1 MSLWSV
7 EFLEWLIKNLYV
19 CFRRQKRLLTF
30 RFFNRFE
37 LLESVFGN
45 GDGWRCN
52 RHVLNDV
59 SFFALLHPFEE
70 TLTES
75 WIIMLL
81 PLATHAF
88 IIMKT
93 IKKMMTLSLS
103 FSERCKNSSLLFHL
117 DPFWSGDYHL
127 SLFISQGERWSN
139 NNIWGR
145 NRCFPL
151 TEFVSHMDAKIFVS
165 GHQMSLT
172 LCWQEEK
179 NLLNLINCLC
189 HSVWAKL
196 RFPKPLLYKL
206 T

>member
-1 MSLWSV
+1 MSLWRV

-19 CFRRQKRLLTF
+19 YFRRQKRLLTF

-93 IKKMMTLSLS
+93 IKKMMTLS

-117 DPFWSGDYHL
+117 DPFWSGDYHR

-139 NNIWGR
+139 NIWGR
-145 NRCFPL
+145 NGSFLL
-151 TEFVSHMDAKIFVS
+151 TEFLSQMDAKIFVS

-172 LCWQEEK
+172 LCWQQEK
-179 NLLNLINCLC
+179 NFWIWSIVCANPLSKTEI
-189 HSVWAKL
+189 
-196 RFPKPLLYKL
+196 PKTFAFQTDVK
-206 T
+206 

>member
-7 EFLEWLIKNLYV
+7 KFLEWLIKNLHV
-19 CFRRQKRLLTF
+19 WFRRQKRLLTF
-30 RFFNRFE
+30 RVFLKRFE

-103 FSERCKNSSLLFHL
+103 FSERCKTRVCCFTLTLFDLAIIIGAFSYHKARDGQTTFGEGTEASYWQSFYLRWMPKYLCRVIKCLWHCAGNKKKTSESDQLSVPFRLSKTEIPKSLLF
-117 DPFWSGDYHL
+117 
-127 SLFISQGERWSN
+127 
-139 NNIWGR
+139 
-145 NRCFPL
+145 
-151 TEFVSHMDAKIFVS
+151 
-165 GHQMSLT
+165 
-172 LCWQEEK
+172 
-179 NLLNLINCLC
+179 
-189 HSVWAKL
+189 
-196 RFPKPLLYKL
+196 KL

>member
-1 MSLWSV
+1 MSWWSV
-7 EFLEWLIKNLYV
+7 KFLEWLIKNLHV
-19 CFRRQKRLLTF
+19 WFRRQKRLLTF

-139 NNIWGR
+139 NIWGR
-145 NRCFPL
+145 NGSFLL
-151 TEFVSHMDAKIFVS
+151 TVFISDGCQNICVGSSNVFDTVLATRKKTSESDR
-165 GHQMSLT
+165 L
-172 LCWQEEK
+172 
-179 NLLNLINCLC
+179 
-189 HSVWAKL
+189 SVPFRLSKTEI
-196 RFPKPLLYKL
+196 PKTFAFQTDVK
-206 T
+206 